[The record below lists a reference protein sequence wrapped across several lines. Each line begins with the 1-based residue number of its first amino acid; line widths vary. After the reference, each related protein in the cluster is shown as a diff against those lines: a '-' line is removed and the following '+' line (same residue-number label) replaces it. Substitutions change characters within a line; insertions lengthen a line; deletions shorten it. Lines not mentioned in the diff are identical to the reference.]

1 MFIVRIHFTNVVVII
16 IHRSCRRCRAHSE
29 EIPKTHRRE
38 DMGSMAGERAVV
50 SSFN

>member
-16 IHRSCRRCRAHSE
+16 IHRSGRAHSE
-29 EIPKTHRRE
+29 EIPKIHRRE

>member
-1 MFIVRIHFTNVVVII
+1 MFIVRIHFTNV
-16 IHRSCRRCRAHSE
+16 IHRSGRAHSE
-29 EIPKTHRRE
+29 EIPKIHRRE